1 MFFKLL
7 LLDIRIEELRASS
20 YTLRRPRAT
29 CSPVK
34 IPLRTTCPSNR
45 KVDLV
50 ESFRASLLIVCNV
63 GRGLRVP
70 LHVRIG
76 IRNGLETNRQLARKL
91 ERTGNG
97 PVLAT
102 QLERKANSAR
112 KWTIGIPTSF
122 HHFIT
127 LHSTL
132 DFTPQLLNSLVP
144 R

>member
-76 IRNGLETNRQLARKL
+76 IRNGLETNRQLYGNRNRSETDRYWQRNWNGRPTQL
-91 ERTGNG
+91 GNG
-97 PVLAT
+97 LSEFQP
-102 QLERKANSAR
+102 
-112 KWTIGIPTSF
+112 P
-122 HHFIT
+122 FIT
-127 LHSTL
+127 SSHYIQPSTL
-132 DFTPQLLNSLVP
+132 LPNYLIH
-144 R
+144 